1 MLISSICGYGSK
13 DREPLCRV
21 YLTGLIIKGGFII
34 QNFVKEDTKNMEVL
48 LLGYCPSII
57 K

>member
-1 MLISSICGYGSK
+1 MLISSIRGYGSK
-13 DREPLCRV
+13 DRDPLCRV